1 MLEGQSVGRA
11 AWVGTA
17 KGTPDTQWRRLVAH
31 LGCPRSG
38 RAARLTDILSRK
50 GSNAISVTPD
60 TTVLNAL
67 KVMADN
73 NIGSV
78 LVMENDKYLGLVTER
93 DYSRKVILKGKNST
107 DTKVSEIMSADL
119 PHIKPDDTIEY
130 CMELMSDSKIRYLP
144 VFKSNQ
150 LQGIVSITDVVKETI
165 LKQQQTIRHLD
176 NYIHS

>member
-1 MLEGQSVGRA
+1 MSHV
-11 AWVGTA
+11 
-17 KGTPDTQWRRLVAH
+17 
-31 LGCPRSG
+31 
-38 RAARLTDILSRK
+38 TDILSRK

-60 TTVLNAL
+60 TTVLSAL

-78 LVMENDKYLGLVTER
+78 LVMDSNKYMGLVTER

-107 DTKVSEIMSADL
+107 DTKVSEIMSSDL
-119 PHIKPDDTIEY
+119 PHINPDDTIEH

-144 VFKSNQ
+144 VFKNDE
-150 LQGIVSITDVVKETI
+150 LQGIVSMTDVVKETI

>member
-1 MLEGQSVGRA
+1 MNHV
-11 AWVGTA
+11 
-17 KGTPDTQWRRLVAH
+17 K
-31 LGCPRSG
+31 
-38 RAARLTDILSRK
+38 DILSRK
-50 GSNAISVTPD
+50 GRNAISVLPD

-78 LVMENDKYLGLVTER
+78 MVVKDGKYMGIVTER

-119 PHIKPDDTIEY
+119 PHIRPDDTIEH
-130 CMELMSDSKIRYLP
+130 CMELMTTSNIRYLP
-144 VFKSNQ
+144 VFKNDH
-150 LQGIVSITDVVKETI
+150 LEGIISITDVVKETI

-176 NYIHS
+176 NYINS